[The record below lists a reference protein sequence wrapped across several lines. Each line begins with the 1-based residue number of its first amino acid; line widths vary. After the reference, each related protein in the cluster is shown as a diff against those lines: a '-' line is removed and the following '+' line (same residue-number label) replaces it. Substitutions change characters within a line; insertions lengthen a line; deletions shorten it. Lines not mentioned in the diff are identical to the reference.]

1 MSVRCEH
8 NWSPTPDE
16 SFCRDCGPNR
26 ILAANASKWDLRF
39 LEMARLVA
47 TYSKDPSTKV
57 GAVIT
62 DGRVIVSQGYNGFP
76 SKMKDRAEDY
86 ADREVKYSRVIHGE
100 MNALI
105 FSARPVTGMTL
116 YTTPI
121 APCDRCCVVMLQAG
135 ITRFVFPKLP
145 VRLEG
150 RWLDSVN
157 RTKRYIEECGA
168 TWTEIVEGL

>member
-1 MSVRCEH
+1 M
-8 NWSPTPDE
+8 PDE
-16 SFCRDCGPNR
+16 SFCHDCGPNR

-57 GAVIT
+57 GAVIA
-62 DGRVIVSQGYNGFP
+62 DGRVIVSQGFNGFP
-76 SKMKDRAEDY
+76 MRMPDRVEDY
-86 ADREVKYSRVIHGE
+86 ADRESKYSRVIHGE

-105 FSARPVTGMTL
+105 FAARPVTGMTL
-116 YTTPI
+116 YTTPL

-135 ITRFVFPKLP
+135 IQRFVFPALSKELA
-145 VRLEG
+145 G

-157 RTKRYIEECGA
+157 RTQKYIEECGA
-168 TWTEIVEGL
+168 VWQEIVEGP